1 MAVKGEVLIIDD
13 DPDLC
18 EAVRIAL
25 EEDGFA
31 VRCASNGLQGL
42 DMMREKRP
50 DLVFLDVIMLTPT
63 EGVYISQ
70 EMANDP
76 DLRDLPVVMV
86 TSITSSE
93 YLGFFPTD
101 TALHVDM
108 FLSKPVS
115 LSKFVEVANRFVR
128 PQKR

>member
-1 MAVKGEVLIIDD
+1 MATKGEILMIDD

-25 EEDGFA
+25 EKDGFS

-42 DMMREKRP
+42 NMMREKRP

-70 EMANDP
+70 EMADDP
-76 DLRDLPVVMV
+76 NLRDLPVVMV

-115 LSKFVEVANRFVR
+115 LDRFVEVANRFVR
-128 PQKR
+128 RKEG